1 MQGSRSEAPESS
13 ETGRRVLP
21 WGGGEMNR
29 RNLVDGGRGNEAA
42 VPSESQEL
50 LVFIMRCD

>member
-1 MQGSRSEAPESS
+1 MRGSRSEAPESNENRKEDPS
-13 ETGRRVLP
+13 TGRWRDEQTEP
-21 WGGGEMNR
+21 GWWWWGQ
-29 RNLVDGGRGNEAA
+29 EAA